1 MLTLEVSRV
10 PDFPFEY
17 RNLGRHTREH
27 RVVVADSQRR
37 LNAMQVGG
45 QSFQR
50 KKKKVRRER
59 KTVFDASGRRE
70 KSCLCCS
77 AVIAWRGI
85 HAFITVA
92 VTSYM
97 T

>member
-45 QSFQR
+45 RAFRGS
-50 KKKKVRRER
+50 KKKKSE
-59 KTVFDASGRRE
+59 KRE
-70 KSCLCCS
+70 KN
-77 AVIAWRGI
+77 
-85 HAFITVA
+85 
-92 VTSYM
+92 
-97 T
+97 